1 MKNFSLILLCTL
13 VFLRANS
20 QNSSNKDSSVNF
32 NTTAFTGNLQSSGL
46 WVPNVPTEN
55 SVKGTVYLFP
65 EFAGQY
71 KVIANNGSTLNLL
84 NLNYNIKTKTL
95 VTFVSKDSV
104 FQYELNQFSYVI
116 NNNRKFKVNSNGKLK
131 GLSLEVY
138 NSKKIQLFK
147 YYSVFIEKAVINPM
161 TNVVVSDA
169 VYTHV
174 FSYYLYVNGKEV
186 KIKLNKNDI
195 LNVLSDKKNE
205 IKDFVLS
212 NKLTYS
218 KEEDVYKILEY
229 YDSI

>member
-1 MKNFSLILLCTL
+1 
-13 VFLRANS
+13 
-20 QNSSNKDSSVNF
+20 
-32 NTTAFTGNLQSSGL
+32 
-46 WVPNVPTEN
+46 
-55 SVKGTVYLFP
+55 
-65 EFAGQY
+65 
-71 KVIANNGSTLNLL
+71 
-84 NLNYNIKTKTL
+84 
-95 VTFVSKDSV
+95 
-104 FQYELNQFSYVI
+104 
-116 NNNRKFKVNSNGKLK
+116 
-131 GLSLEVY
+131 
-138 NSKKIQLFK
+138 
-147 YYSVFIEKAVINPM
+147 M